1 MATSRVSRPIA
12 GLLLLVVAGCADG
25 TVTPTTTSA
34 VTTTVAIT
42 TSVAETTTTS
52 ITEAPGDKIA
62 LAAPSPMGAAWTE
75 LFTLAYGDAPE
86 HLGTSLGGD
95 GEGIM
100 WGPDYGTQMP
110 DGTWWFLDAAH
121 LRLAHFD
128 EAGGYL
134 GEVVLPEQYLA
145 QGQYFQYQR
154 PHALADGTLGLS
166 SSTPGAPGLLLLTP
180 DGAISLV
187 PLASYVGIHA
197 NDGRYLYGFD
207 ETVGSVRVDPSSG
220 TIEPVTDFAGQGG
233 EQFSITVGEGTLHI
247 TRPGVELDLGVESA
261 ADPEVAVHP
270 MVEAAM
276 GADGALSILV
286 IGLVEE
292 TPGDI
297 STVIGFFRVDREGQ
311 ITPVAA
317 VREPSSPSDP
327 GTGDHLGIRH
337 GSDRPWLMFI
347 DGDAVRVYGWAG

>member
-1 MATSRVSRPIA
+1 MSLPIA
-12 GLLLLVVAGCADG
+12 GFLLLFVAGCADG
-25 TVTPTTTSA
+25 TVAPTTTTA
-34 VTTTVAIT
+34 VTATVAIT
-42 TSVAETTTTS
+42 TSTAETMTTS
-52 ITEAPGDKIA
+52 TTEAPGDKIA
-62 LAAPSPMGAAWTE
+62 LTAPSPMGAAWTE

-100 WGPDYGTQMP
+100 WGPDYGTEMP

-128 EAGGYL
+128 EVGSYL

-154 PHALADGTLGLS
+154 PQALADGTLVLS

-187 PLASYVGIHA
+187 PLASYVGIRA
-197 NDGRYLYGFD
+197 NDGRCLYGFD
-207 ETVGSVRVDPSSG
+207 EAGAPVRVDPSSG
-220 TIEPVTDFAGQGG
+220 TIEWVTDFAGQGG
-233 EQFSITVGEGTLHI
+233 EQYSITVGEGTLRI
-247 TRPGVELDLGVESA
+247 LRPGADLDLRVESTT
-261 ADPEVAVHP
+261 DPEVAVHP

-292 TPGDI
+292 SPGDI
-297 STVIGFFRVDREGQ
+297 STVIGFFRVDPEGRM
-311 ITPVAA
+311 TPVAA
-317 VREPSSPSDP
+317 VREPSGPSDP
-327 GTGDHLGIRH
+327 GTGDHLGIRY
-337 GSDRPWLMFI
+337 GSDQPWLMFI